1 MDVARLGP
9 LDRSILKALLL
20 AEPMG
25 LPLTAPQMW
34 RLLPGYS
41 TYLSNV
47 VAALAPGAPLSGF
60 VCEERGQYVV
70 RDRGHL
76 LREFARSRQLGE
88 VMWTR
93 LRGPVESL
101 CREQSIHG
109 LALAGPMAWG
119 FPPEHAQNTQLFVVS
134 SPNQQGQAADAVR
147 LASERLPHGIGLQV
161 CELLSVDSLTIEPA
175 DKQRAMELLS
185 LRPVL
190 GESAFLTLWEH
201 NSWIAA
207 VFPNFDVGARLGGD
221 VPDPLLA
228 ETLEDRRG
236 LLRRSL
242 NRRVRR
248 FGGVLR
254 ALGRRRGQRRG
265 EGYDSSRDVVGA
277 ALDTSLTGAD
287 SRNLFKQRW
296 GEISDWLLADPAPVV
311 ENVDEPVSVVETERE
326 EDVASA
332 LDTPP
337 GSSHVLQ
344 ESGEKVRPRRAARR
358 RPARAHRA
366 VASTETGQRGIGRRK
381 TTRKRRSTV

>member
-25 LPLTAPQMW
+25 LPLTAAQLW

-41 TYLSNV
+41 THLSNV
-47 VAALAPGAPLSGF
+47 AAALAPGAPLHGF

-70 RDRGHL
+70 RDQSQL

-88 VMWTR
+88 LLWTR

-101 CREQSIHG
+101 CREPSIHA

-119 FPPEHAQNTQLFVVS
+119 LPPEPDQHTQLFVVS
-134 SPNQQGQAADAVR
+134 SPNQRDQAADAV
-147 LASERLPHGIGLQV
+147 AIVSAGLPQGTGLEV
-161 CELLSVDSLTIEPA
+161 SELLSVDSLTIEPA

-190 GESAFLTLWEH
+190 AESAFVTLWEH
-201 NSWIAA
+201 NVWLCAA
-207 VFPNFDVGARLGGD
+207 FPNFDVRSRLGGD
-221 VPDPLLA
+221 VPDALLA
-228 ETLEDRRG
+228 EKLEDRRS

-248 FGGVLR
+248 FGGLLR

-265 EGYDSSRDVVGA
+265 AGSAVSHHGLEHPVDG
-277 ALDTSLTGAD
+277 SLTDAN
-287 SRNLFKQRW
+287 SRAVFKARW
-296 GEISDWLLADPAPVV
+296 SELSDWLLPDPTPELEKADEPEPVV
-311 ENVDEPVSVVETERE
+311 EDDRGEEVVS
-326 EDVASA
+326 AQ
-332 LDTPP
+332 DTPP
-337 GSSHVLQ
+337 EPPPVLQ
-344 ESGEKVRPRRAARR
+344 GSGEKIRTRRSSGR
-358 RPARAHRA
+358 RPARLHRA
-366 VASTETGQRGIGRRK
+366 VASAETGQRGRGRRK
-381 TTRKRRSTV
+381 TGRTKRSSV